1 MKKLPSEREQEYIE
15 AWKTHTGEQL
25 AKMFNISE
33 KTVTNTNKR
42 LGLKKGLRDE
52 NGKPVKQYVRRN
64 DAYPIGTIVTHHS
77 KANGELKFVINEE
90 GKRVALRVYNWLKAG
105 REIPKGRK
113 IFYIDPSREN
123 RDEIDNLTMKEGRI
137 LFRIDIKRAEKREKR
152 RQIEKRKEDA
162 QKKRE
167 AKKACIEAARIERER
182 LRAEKF
188 EERQREREEKKRI
201 KEVSEYNHRFKRK
214 EKVWQTKEVDVSKLI
229 PVRIDR
235 KTVVYAKSEADIP
248 RIKQRYSKAS

>member
-1 MKKLPSEREQEYIE
+1 MKKLPPEKEAEYKE

-25 AKMFNISE
+25 AKLFNISE

-42 LGLKKGLRDE
+42 LGLQKGLTDD
-52 NGKPVKQYVRRN
+52 NGKPLKRYVRRK
-64 DAYPIGTIVTHHS
+64 DAYPVGTIVTHHS
-77 KANGELKFVINEE
+77 KANGELKFIINEH
-90 GKRVALRVYNWLKAG
+90 GKRIALRVHNWLKAG
-105 REIPKGRK
+105 RELPKGRK
-113 IFYIDPSREN
+113 IFYIDPNREN
-123 RDEIDNLTMKEGRI
+123 RDEVDNLTMKEGRI
-137 LFRIDIKRAEKREKR
+137 LFRIDIKRAERQEKR

-167 AKKACIEAARIERER
+167 AKNTCIETARIEREKI
-182 LRAEKF
+182 RAEKF
-188 EERQREREEKKRI
+188 EERQREKAEKKRI
-201 KEVSEYNHRFKRK
+201 KEVSQYNHRFKRK

-229 PVRIDR
+229 PVRIDH